1 MSKHTYNALKSLLPT
16 ASLFEIELPANHSLN
31 DMWVNYQLH
40 GITALLNESIPT
52 AEVTDSQDE
61 AHVLEQPNDGKLVYT
76 TQQGKYMVL
85 GNLST
90 DLATLKGSFCFEER
104 NSGRKQRTK
113 IDLYD
118 RNQLLNYAKMI
129 SEAEQLDFTAIEAD
143 LLKLTDLLEAHREQ
157 QLQEQQGYKE
167 KGVNRLS
174 PEKEK
179 EAIAFLTQP
188 NLIQHIDGLIESS
201 GIIGED
207 NNRKL
212 LFVIASTYKMPHTL
226 HGLIQG
232 TSGSGKSHLLNGIAK
247 LMPSED
253 LINITRV
260 SSKSFYYYK
269 KDELIGKLLLIQD
282 IDGLDENAM
291 FAFREMQTAGFVAS
305 MVTHKDKFGNLQT
318 ISKVVNAKF
327 ASLIATTHAEIYYDN
342 LNRCIMLGVDESE
355 EQTLEIMQHQNKER
369 AGLMDEV
376 KKRHAVE
383 QLQNAIRC
391 LKPYVVVNRYAD
403 QLQLPVEAKS
413 LRRLNN
419 HYQEFVTQI
428 TLLNQYQRDKDEQGR
443 LITTVEDLKT
453 ACEIMFDAIMWK
465 IDELD
470 STLRQFFERLK
481 AYIRKQNPSGQH
493 RFSTKEI
500 RQAFNL
506 SRSQI
511 DRYIQDLK
519 HLEYIQIAE
528 GSANKGYKYKIV
540 CWDDMEKTRQR
551 VKNDLMNQI
560 NQIKEQK

>member
-1 MSKHTYNALKSLLPT
+1 MSKTVYNTLKSLVPAANL
-16 ASLFEIELPANHSLN
+16 IEVKLPADHSFN

-40 GITALLNESIPT
+40 GITALLNESLPT
-52 AEVTDSQDE
+52 VEVTDSQDQT
-61 AHVLEQPNDGKLVYT
+61 HVLEQPSEGKLTYT
-76 TQQGKYMVL
+76 TPQGKYLVL

-90 DLATLKGSFCFEER
+90 DLSTLKASLCFEEK
-104 NSGRKQRTK
+104 NSKRKQRSK
-113 IDLYD
+113 IELYD
-118 RNQLLNYAKMI
+118 RNQLLNYARTI
-129 SEAEQLDFTAIEAD
+129 SEAEQLDFTAIETD
-143 LLKLTDLLEAHREQ
+143 LLKLTDLLETHREQ

-179 EAIAFLTQP
+179 EAITFLSQP
-188 NLIQHIDGLIESS
+188 NLIQHIDTLIEAS

-232 TSGSGKSHLLNGIAK
+232 TSGSGKSHLLNGIAN

-260 SSKSFYYYK
+260 SSRSFYYHK
-269 KDELIGKLLLIQD
+269 KDELIGKLLLVQD
-282 IDGLDENAM
+282 IDGMDDNAM
-291 FAFREMQTAGFVAS
+291 FAFREMQTAGFVTS
-305 MVTHKDKFGNLQT
+305 LVTHKDKFGNLQT

-342 LNRCIMLGVDESE
+342 LNRCIALGVDESE
-355 EQTLEIMQHQNKER
+355 EQTLDIMHHQNKER
-369 AGLMDEV
+369 AGLVDEV
-376 KKRHAVE
+376 KKRKSVE
-383 QLQNAIRC
+383 LLQNAIRT

-428 TLLNQYQRDKDEQGR
+428 TLLNQYQRQKDERGR

-470 STLRQFFERLK
+470 STLRQIFERLK
-481 AYIRKQNPSGQH
+481 DYIKKQNPSGQH
-493 RFSTKEI
+493 RFSTKDI
-500 RQAFNL
+500 RQAFTL
-506 SRSQI
+506 SSSQV

-519 HLEYIQIAE
+519 RLEYIQIAE
-528 GSANKGYKYKIV
+528 GSANKGYKYKIAY
-540 CWDDMEKTRQR
+540 WDDMEKTRQR
-551 VKNDLMNQI
+551 VKQGLMEQI